1 MVKKLA
7 YVLLP
12 INVLI
17 DTLLLFS
24 EQLSWLPLVR
34 AGLLLAL
41 VIYVFSHFGGH
52 MKYYSAIVVFLLFC
66 LMQLFFVSDFQKS
79 LVMTLKI
86 GLPIA
91 SFAIGFHLFN
101 TFQELRKLSI
111 SVIWVYLI
119 LGGNFLLSQ
128 LFQLGQSVYSDES
141 NFRVGNLDDSW
152 NVFTYAVLLAP
163 LVIHFVGKSKY
174 LRLTAY
180 LGAIGNAMLVVIS
193 IKRIAILGLVSGNL
207 IRMYFVP
214 KNLKWIRSALFA
226 TGAMLVAF
234 LFIQDIVLERIE
246 LRSNRFESGSI
257 EREGRYLETSYVW
270 DEVITFRN
278 PVKSLLGLEGFNS
291 VSNYADGRFGDRQL
305 HVDYNL
311 IVNTI
316 GLVGLILYFLLFLQ
330 IFKNMLRFR
339 HCMISHPRSRVI
351 LLSVFWMLF
360 INQFITSTAG
370 QMYHVSYRLIV
381 FVFLGSILG
390 NFVRVAQ
397 VESASRNV
405 NYLISE

>member
-1 MVKKLA
+1 
-7 YVLLP
+7 
-12 INVLI
+12 
-17 DTLLLFS
+17 
-24 EQLSWLPLVR
+24 
-34 AGLLLAL
+34 
-41 VIYVFSHFGGH
+41 
-52 MKYYSAIVVFLLFC
+52 
-66 LMQLFFVSDFQKS
+66 
-79 LVMTLKI
+79 
-86 GLPIA
+86 
-91 SFAIGFHLFN
+91 
-101 TFQELRKLSI
+101 
-111 SVIWVYLI
+111 VYLI